1 MSATDRPNFLS
12 QPVVKSVHLYRNG
25 DPYFQGRKI
34 VVNEKR
40 VCNFESFL
48 KEATSG
54 VQASFGAV
62 RNIYTP
68 SEGHRV
74 DALEELE
81 SGQHYVAAG
90 REKFKKL
97 DYLQIGSK
105 KKNSIQ
111 NSNIQTNLMDDSQ
124 RSKDIKPVAHSRIVV
139 SARFL
144 RPIQEPC
151 AIFLVANGDVL
162 NMPVRLL
169 IPRKILAQWEHIL
182 EMVTEKM
189 RVRILGAVH
198 SLFTFDG
205 KHIMEAKDLEN
216 GQFYVAV
223 GRERFKKLAYSDL
236 LFTKPAPIRRYNG
249 SKAASLPPLYRYE
262 NHKEGLAGRQSKS
275 TGGSSDASPQPPKRK
290 GKKEQLSPAEEVGLH
305 GKPVRVKWKRNGI
318 TAPIYHRNSDKPSKA
333 YDERPE
339 SRDAGEVEEA
349 EFLQVDIPVDQR
361 AAEIVNDE
369 EYEESHDQEYEEN
382 CIDNGGDPEVNT
394 LDDVCNEDNQ
404 TSEEPLQE
412 DNGVEEEEIEEV
424 EGKNEVEE
432 DQHEEEEE
440 EDQEEVQESHQSDAD
455 NMSPGPEDVN
465 PEEEADEDD
474 EAQMDHPENV
484 EEEEEEET
492 SVLGEVNSPS
502 RVSEAPSIPDS
513 ERNESRERKEGEE
526 EE

>member
-111 NSNIQTNLMDDSQ
+111 NSNIQ
-124 RSKDIKPVAHSRIVV
+124 IKPVAHSRIVV

-262 NHKEGLAGRQSKS
+262 NHKEGS

-305 GKPVRVKWKRNGI
+305 GKPVRVKWKLPGTCSSAGQPCWGSCYWRELLAGGFSVKWRFFSLI
-318 TAPIYHRNSDKPSKA
+318 TTLVTPNQNVFGLWEKRGAP
-333 YDERPE
+333 
-339 SRDAGEVEEA
+339 
-349 EFLQVDIPVDQR
+349 
-361 AAEIVNDE
+361 
-369 EYEESHDQEYEEN
+369 
-382 CIDNGGDPEVNT
+382 GGNI
-394 LDDVCNEDNQ
+394 Q
-404 TSEEPLQE
+404 TPHSLLHCKTVVQPLC
-412 DNGVEEEEIEEV
+412 
-424 EGKNEVEE
+424 
-432 DQHEEEEE
+432 HLAT
-440 EDQEEVQESHQSDAD
+440 QS
-455 NMSPGPEDVN
+455 S
-465 PEEEADEDD
+465 
-474 EAQMDHPENV
+474 
-484 EEEEEEET
+484 
-492 SVLGEVNSPS
+492 SSSSSSLLLL
-502 RVSEAPSIPDS
+502 
-513 ERNESRERKEGEE
+513 
-526 EE
+526 